1 MINKNQITFI
11 NKNMTNLRDFI
22 NQKNTQHASD
32 QNETSSAPNTS
43 NKDFE
48 KLIND
53 DPQKV
58 ENIQENLKKYQNM
71 SQSDLMSEL
80 IKEASRM
87 KQNGSLNDNSLNVLK
102 STLMPMLNDQQKNML
117 HNILNQIR

>member
-1 MINKNQITFI
+1 
-11 NKNMTNLRDFI
+11 MTNLRDFI
-22 NQKNTQHASD
+22 NQKNAQ
-32 QNETSSAPNTS
+32 QES
-43 NKDFE
+43 NNFE
-48 KLIND
+48 KLINE

-87 KQNGSLNDNSLNVLK
+87 KQNGSLNDGSLNVLK
-102 STLMPMLNDQQKNML
+102 NTLMPMLNDQQKNML
-117 HNILNQIR
+117 NTILNQIK